1 MVGARVLTQ
10 QLPEYTRV
18 TEAGHEVSDM
28 CRDKLYTMYL
38 SFTTYKKI
46 TQVSYDVIGLN
57 IFY

>member
-1 MVGARVLTQ
+1 MLTQ

-18 TEAGHEVSDM
+18 TEAGHDVSDM

-46 TQVSYDVIGLN
+46 TQVSYDVIDLN